1 MLQNILVEEAEKAS
15 RADSGSRGSPTGAT
29 SGRIASS
36 RLLLTTTQHSAAGSP
51 PLPTPS
57 TPASSRPTDA
67 SAVSPAGHQ
76 TRIFLLVEGVGD
88 GHVANSIHGA
98 SWRISEFIRLTI
110 GGIFSDSSSS
120 CSCPGPSDELKAK
133 KHWCCDQQVWT
144 NFRSIDGLERGPGR
158 SRPAED
164 LPNII

>member
-1 MLQNILVEEAEKAS
+1 MYIFSGNNHLLSLVSKITLPPLGLDVMDIVRNIIHETVSQATALSIRDYMASSTMREMLQNILVEEAEKAS

-88 GHVANSIHGA
+88 GHVANK
-98 SWRISEFIRLTI
+98 
-110 GGIFSDSSSS
+110 SS
-120 CSCPGPSDELKAK
+120 C
-133 KHWCCDQQVWT
+133 
-144 NFRSIDGLERGPGR
+144 RSIPPL
-158 SRPAED
+158 SS
-164 LPNII
+164 